1 MKENKSKAVPAA
13 LGAMICVQSGAS
25 IAKQLFPVLGAAGMS
40 TLRIGLSAIMLMAI
54 NKPKLRA
61 LTLLQWKYAGLYGVA
76 IGGMNLIFYYAIQRI
91 PLGLAVTIEFIGPLF
106 LALFFSRKLLDIV
119 WAMFACVGI
128 LLIVPWESGSL
139 DPLGL
144 FFAFMAG
151 VFWAAYI
158 VMGGKVS
165 KVIDSKTAVT
175 VGMLIASLIILPF
188 GLFDGYLGA
197 LTWATFAKA
206 LAVAILS
213 SALPFTLDMIA
224 LKELPAK
231 TFSILTSLNP
241 ALAALSGLVFLQEYL
256 SLIQWISVACVI
268 TASIGTTLFAE
279 KAPKL

>member
-61 LTLLQWKYAGLYGVA
+61 LTLQQWKYAGLYGLA

-188 GLFDGYLGA
+188 GIFDGYLGA

-256 SLIQWISVACVI
+256 NLIQWISVACVI